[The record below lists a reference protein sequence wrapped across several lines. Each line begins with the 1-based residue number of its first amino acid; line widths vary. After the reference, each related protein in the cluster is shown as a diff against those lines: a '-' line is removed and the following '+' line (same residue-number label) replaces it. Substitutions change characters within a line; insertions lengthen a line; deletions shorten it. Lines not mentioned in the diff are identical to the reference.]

1 MLRPGC
7 GFKLAADG
15 QDTTCHPGYLG
26 HRSIQRRPE
35 MIGRKYGVR
44 GTPAWLLSQR
54 LIVELLS
61 AAEFERLA
69 DYAMHQF
76 SR

>member
-1 MLRPGC
+1 
-7 GFKLAADG
+7 
-15 QDTTCHPGYLG
+15 
-26 HRSIQRRPE
+26 

-54 LIVELLS
+54 LIVGLLS
-61 AAEFERLA
+61 AAERLA
-69 DYAMHQF
+69 DYAMQQL